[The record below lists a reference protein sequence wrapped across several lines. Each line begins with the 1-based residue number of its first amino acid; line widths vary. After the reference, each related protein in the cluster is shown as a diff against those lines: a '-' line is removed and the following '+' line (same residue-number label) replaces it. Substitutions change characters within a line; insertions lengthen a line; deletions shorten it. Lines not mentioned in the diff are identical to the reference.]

1 MMATLEA
8 PNPTATQRRFIKY
21 WGSLKESQKLMVID
35 AHESA
40 WSQGNPVASDVYIQ
54 MTENNINVDYLQEFL
69 MEDK

>member
-8 PNPTATQRRFIKY
+8 PTTTQRRFNKY
-21 WGSLKESQKLMVID
+21 WGSLNESQKLMVID

-40 WSQGNPVASDVYIQ
+40 WSQGSPVASDVYMQ
-54 MTENNINVDYLQEFL
+54 MTENNINVDYLQEIL